1 MAAQFATEMIGTL
14 IFNATTSNREVP
26 TSAEEMEN
34 KESKARIGYNT
45 QQKEDE
51 DITDK
56 LKILND
62 KNEKEINYFKEELR
76 RYKKTIDE
84 NKKYDK
90 KYYEKIIGK
99 TNKRYNKLIEEYE
112 KSVDVYQK
120 IIEETNERYDNLREE
135 YEKLREE
142 YEKLEET
149 NEALDDKYHQKT
161 IDIYKKMIELEET
174 NEVLD
179 VENGTLNEEVKKL
192 KEYIRNYNI

>member
-1 MAAQFATEMIGTL
+1 MAAQFATEMIAV

-90 KYYEKIIGK
+90 KYYEKIIGE
-99 TNKRYNKLIEEYE
+99 TNKRYNKLIEETNERYDNLREEYE
-112 KSVDVYQK
+112 KLREEYKKSVDVYQK
-120 IIEETNERYDNLREE
+120 IIEETNEVLEETNERYDNLREE

-149 NEALDDKYHQKT
+149 NEVLDD
-161 IDIYKKMIELEET
+161 
-174 NEVLD
+174 
-179 VENGTLNEEVKKL
+179 ENGTLNEEVKKL